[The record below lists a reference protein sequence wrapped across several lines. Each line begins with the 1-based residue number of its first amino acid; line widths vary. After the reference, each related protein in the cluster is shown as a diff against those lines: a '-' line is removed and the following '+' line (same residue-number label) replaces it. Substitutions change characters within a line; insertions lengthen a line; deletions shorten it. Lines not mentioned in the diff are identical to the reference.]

1 MQFLNSAIQQII
13 YSPIQ
18 KFTNSNNW
26 KIKSTLLLV
35 MASFIFSTG
44 PFFYLPTAF
53 KNDNWN
59 SFNFKKEN
67 LFKQPPYKDVSH
79 AAKKTFRITVPLI
92 AKIFHFNNWA
102 TVAFIWLLNI
112 LILFFLLE
120 FFLQLT
126 NDKTI
131 AFLGTFAFTF
141 IYAGHAGFTDIASW
155 FDGAAYFFLLIA
167 LFSKQK
173 WIIYFSI
180 ILACFTDERAFASSI
195 LVSIFHYLMNENKSF
210 LQQLKQ
216 LSKTSI
222 SVAAILTAIILRL
235 SLQQIFN
242 LHTSSA
248 GASISNILN
257 DSDFWGMGIWTFLEG
272 YWLLILTL
280 FLFLIYSKQYLKST
294 IFVSVIG
301 VFIMGAFMVFD
312 ETRSG
317 SYIFPIIFIAI
328 AILKNELSITEWRIL
343 FLLIAVICFIFPAY
357 YIISDTSPYTL
368 WYKPIFVRVL
378 DFVNLKL
385 H

>member
-1 MQFLNSAIQQII
+1 MNFLNQATQQFF
-13 YSPIQ
+13 YTPIQ
-18 KFTNSNNW
+18 RFTHSNNW
-26 KIKSTLLLV
+26 KIKATLLLV
-35 MASFIFSTG
+35 IASFIFSTG

-53 KNDNWN
+53 KNENWN

-67 LFKQPPYKDVSH
+67 LFKQPPYRDVSH

-92 AKIFHFNNWA
+92 AKVFHFNNWA

-112 LILFFLLE
+112 LFLFFLLE
-120 FFLQLT
+120 FLVQLL

-131 AFLGTFAFTF
+131 AFLGTFGFTF

-155 FDGAAYFFLLIA
+155 FDEAAYFFLLMA

-173 WIIYFSI
+173 WVIYCSI
-180 ILACFTDERAFASSI
+180 ILACFTDERAFASSV
-195 LVSIFHYLMNENKSF
+195 LVAVFHYFSSENKSL
-210 LQQLKQ
+210 LQHLKQ
-216 LSKTSI
+216 ISKCSI
-222 SVAAILTAIILRL
+222 SIIALCTAIFIRIL
-235 SLQQIFN
+235 LQQIFN

-272 YWLLILTL
+272 YWLLVGTL
-280 FLFLIYSKQYLKST
+280 FLFLMYSKQYLKSVAL
-294 IFVSVIG
+294 ISIIG
-301 VFIMGAFMVFD
+301 LFIMGAFMVFD

-317 SYIFPIIFIAI
+317 SYMFPILFIAI
-328 AILKNELSITEWRIL
+328 AILQNELTTVEWRML
-343 FLLIAVICFIFPAY
+343 FLIIAIICFIFPAY

-378 DFVNLKL
+378 DFINLKL